1 MSTLSNDNQW
11 LTIPDTTWD
20 KDKESKDKEFRD
32 DYCHLEK
39 FKELYIDT
47 SNSLKKTV
55 TGSNQSLSLDD
66 MKDQEVL
73 SEIAQQFPGTSIILD
88 ITDQLFIC
96 FDSFWGEGFINKNK
110 RWYSYPNWFFSK
122 FE

>member
-11 LTIPDTTWD
+11 FTIPDTTRD
-20 KDKESKDKEFRD
+20 KNKESKDKKFRD

-55 TGSNQSLSLDD
+55 GGSNQSLSLAD
-66 MKDQEVL
+66 MKDKEVL
-73 SEIAQQFPGTSIILD
+73 SNLAQKFQNKSIILD

-96 FDSFWGEGFINKNK
+96 FDSF
-110 RWYSYPNWFFSK
+110 
-122 FE
+122 